1 MPERPGETP
10 VRSPLVELTLA
21 RVRELFREPEAV
33 FWVFVFPIVLA
44 AILGLAFRS
53 RPPEALPVAVVEG
66 PQAEARLA
74 VLAQDPGLAPRKLA
88 EPEARSA
95 LSRGRVVLVVSAGE
109 PPTYTYDPT
118 QPESRAARLAVDA
131 ALQRAAGRADAFAPQ
146 QVEISEPGTR
156 YVDFLVP
163 GLLGMNL
170 MGTGMWG
177 VGFSLVVARN
187 GNLLKR
193 LVAAPARRSH
203 LLGAQLISR
212 LLFLVPEAG
221 ALVLF
226 GWWLLGVP
234 LRGSLALLCV
244 VSLLGALAFTGLGL
258 LTAARP
264 RTIEGVSGL
273 MNLVMVPMWVFSGIF
288 FSTERFPDA
297 IQPFVQALPLT
308 ALNDALRAVMLEGA
322 TFVALAPELL
332 NLSLWGA
339 VSFAIA
345 LRVFRWQ

>member
-1 MPERPGETP
+1 MPEPRETP
-10 VRSPLVELTLA
+10 VRHPLVELTLA
-21 RVRELFREPEAV
+21 RIRELVREPEAV

-44 AILGLAFRS
+44 AVLGLAFRS
-53 RPPEALPVAVVEG
+53 RPPEAVPVAVVEG
-66 PQAEARLA
+66 AASVSRLSALRAEPSLRPLALAEAEARAALA
-74 VLAQDPGLAPRKLA
+74 
-88 EPEARSA
+88 
-95 LSRGRVVLVVSAGE
+95 RGRVVLVVSGE
-109 PPTYTYDPT
+109 PPVYTYDPT
-118 QPESRAARLAVDA
+118 QPESRAARLMVDGV
-131 ALQRAAGRADAFAPQ
+131 LQRAAGRADAFTPGKA
-146 QVEISEPGTR
+146 EITEPGAR

-193 LVAAPARRSH
+193 LVAAPARRSQ
-203 LLGAQLISR
+203 LLGAQLLSR
-212 LLFLVPEAG
+212 LIFLVPEAG
-221 ALVLF
+221 ALLVF
-226 GWWLLGVP
+226 AWLLLDVP
-234 LRGSLALLCV
+234 MRGSLAVLAA

-288 FSTERFPDA
+288 FSTERFPAA
-297 IQPFVQALPLT
+297 IQPLVQALPLT
-308 ALNDALRAVMLEGA
+308 ALNDALRAVMLDGA
-322 TFVALAPELL
+322 GLAAMSPELA

-339 VSFAIA
+339 LSFALA
-345 LRVFRWQ
+345 LRIFRWQ